1 MRMQNVILI
10 KYILYNVAARIE
22 QDAQSGNGTRNI
34 FYKRL
39 SRRSHIFFFFCAQFL
54 AACSSV

>member
-39 SRRSHIFFFFCAQFL
+39 SR
-54 AACSSV
+54 